1 MSDYGHDLQFGTFL
15 TPTAA
20 DAERVVELAMLT
32 EVAGLDLVTVQDHPY
47 QPRFLDAWALLA
59 TILAR
64 TTSVRVAPNVA
75 NLPLRPP
82 FVLARTV
89 ASLDVLSRGRV
100 ELGLGAGAFWDAIEA
115 AGGPR
120 RTPGEALA
128 ALAEAIGIL
137 RATWDTGERS
147 VRQDGEHYRVHGVHP
162 GPAPAHPVEIWLGA
176 IGPRMLALTG
186 RVADGW
192 LPSMSYVP
200 PDTLAERNARIDEAA
215 IAAGRDPAAVRRLY
229 NVNASQGAGQPG
241 LTGGPSDWAEQLA
254 ELALTHGMSTFIL
267 ATDDASTIRRF
278 GDEVAPATRDL
289 VQAARSGARPSTS
302 EQAVTP
308 TAPVVGAASLGA
320 SSPGTSSLGT
330 PSLGTPSLGTP
341 SLGTPSL
348 GTSSL
353 GVRPTPD
360 DGVRRS
366 ARAAWDEDTR
376 PEPQAGGEGRR
387 WTAHER
393 ATAQHLVDVH
403 DHLRGEL
410 TQLFDLIDQVE
421 AGSVDAGRARSLI
434 NTMAMRQ
441 NNWTLGAFC
450 ESYCRVVTTHHTIED
465 TSMFPHLRAS
475 DPSLDPV
482 VDRLEEEHH
491 VIAGVLDDVDRA
503 LVAVVSEPGGMAR
516 LREAVDLLADTMGSH
531 LAYEER
537 VLLEPLA
544 RFGFA

>member
-1 MSDYGHDLQFGTFL
+1 VTDYGHDLQFGTFL

-20 DAERVVELAMLT
+20 EAERVVELAMLT

-47 QPRFLDAWALLA
+47 QARFLDVWALLA

-64 TTSVRVAPNVA
+64 TTTLRVAPNVA

-128 ALAEAIGIL
+128 ALEEAVEVV
-137 RATWDTGERS
+137 RATWDTDERS
-147 VRQDGEHYRVHGVHP
+147 VRHDGEHYRVQGVHP

-200 PDTLAERNARIDEAA
+200 PDTLAVRNARIDEAA
-215 IAAGRDPAAVRRLY
+215 VETGRDPVEIRRLY
-229 NVNASQGAGQPG
+229 NVNASPEGGGTG
-241 LTGGPSDWAEQLA
+241 LTGGSRDWAEQLA
-254 ELALTHGMSTFIL
+254 ELALTHGMGTFIL
-267 ATDDASTIRRF
+267 AADDPATIRRF

-289 VQAARSGARPSTS
+289 VEAARGTARPPVRAMPT
-302 EQAVTP
+302 EPVVDVTP
-308 TAPVVGAASLGA
+308 RAAGAGR
-320 SSPGTSSLGT
+320 
-330 PSLGTPSLGTP
+330 
-341 SLGTPSL
+341 
-348 GTSSL
+348 L

-366 ARAAWDEDTR
+366 SRSPWDESAR
-376 PEPQAGGEGRR
+376 PEPAAPGDPERTF
-387 WTAHER
+387 TAHER

-410 TQLFDLIDQVE
+410 SQLFGLIEQVE
-421 AGSVDAGRARSLI
+421 AGSLDAGRARSLI

-441 NNWTLGAFC
+441 NNWTLGAYC

-475 DPSLDPV
+475 DPALGPV

-491 VIAGVLDDVDRA
+491 AIAAVLDEVDRA
-503 LVAVVSEPGGMAR
+503 LVAVVTGPGGLPQ
-516 LREAVDLLADTMGSH
+516 LREAVDMLADTMRSH

-544 RFGFA
+544 RYGFA